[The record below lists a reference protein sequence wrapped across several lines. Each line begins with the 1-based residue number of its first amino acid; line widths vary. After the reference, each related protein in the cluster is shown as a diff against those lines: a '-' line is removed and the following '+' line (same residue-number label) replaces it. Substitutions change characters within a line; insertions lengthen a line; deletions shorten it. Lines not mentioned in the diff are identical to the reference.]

1 MSLSDLLEHPCSSN
15 CKFKGQGS
23 NCLARVSIGDAN
35 KMQID
40 FCGEKNEGV
49 NSSKERHRK
58 VFDLLKKFHINQ
70 NKFMFRIGATDI
82 CERALLLLLG
92 TALYS

>member
-1 MSLSDLLEHPCSSN
+1 MSLNDLLEHPCSDT

-23 NCLARVSIGDAN
+23 NCLATVSMGDAN

-49 NSSKERHRK
+49 NSSKERHKK
-58 VFDLLKKFHINQ
+58 VFDLLKKFHIDQKNF
-70 NKFMFRIGATDI
+70 KFRIGATDV

-92 TALYS
+92 TVHL